1 MSARRPPRPRSRTK
15 RRQSM
20 VYRPVGL
27 VLGLAS
33 GAAASALFTRAWKAV
48 GRGSDAPDALDED
61 RSWREILIA
70 AAIQGAIFSVVR
82 AAVDRGGA
90 VGVRRLT
97 GTWPGGS

>member
-1 MSARRPPRPRSRTK
+1 MSARGLPGRRSRAA
-15 RRQSM
+15 RRQKIL
-20 VYRPVGL
+20 YRPVGL
-27 VLGLAS
+27 LLGLVG

-48 GRGSDAPDALDED
+48 GRGSDAPDALDEG
-61 RSWREILIA
+61 RSWREVLIA
-70 AAIQGAIFSVVR
+70 AALQGAIFATVR

>member
-1 MSARRPPRPRSRTK
+1 
-15 RRQSM
+15 M

-27 VLGLAS
+27 LLGLAS
-33 GAAASALFTRAWKAV
+33 GAAASALFTQAWKAV
-48 GRGSDAPDALDED
+48 GRGGDAPDALDED

>member
-1 MSARRPPRPRSRTK
+1 ML
-15 RRQSM
+15 
-20 VYRPVGL
+20 YRPVGL
-27 VLGLAS
+27 ILGLAG
-33 GAAASALFTRAWKAV
+33 GAAASALFTQAWKAV

-90 VGVRRLT
+90 IGVRRLT